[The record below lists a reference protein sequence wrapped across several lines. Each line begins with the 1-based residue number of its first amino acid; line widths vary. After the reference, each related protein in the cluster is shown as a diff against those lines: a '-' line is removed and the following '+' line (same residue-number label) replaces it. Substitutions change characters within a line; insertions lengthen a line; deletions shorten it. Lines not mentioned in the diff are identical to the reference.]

1 MPTIYATDKND
12 LPKRSA
18 NDLYQ
23 TEQTLVEATLKAERV
38 GIIAAVPL
46 GSPLEILEPGCG
58 DARWGLTAQ
67 RIAEESREA
76 NGIWEYPTQ
85 LVTCDIDAR
94 WFVPNGTDANRV
106 HVMGDFMQMLTVQ
119 KFDLIVGNF
128 PYGPTIQGHDKVRQ
142 VFHEHGWGTSA
153 KEQQHLGMAEMFIRK
168 GHDLLK
174 AGGVM
179 MCLLESQ
186 FASSVDRYYGLWE
199 THPPVRQ
206 WVCSRRPSFYGGGTN
221 ATEFSVFVW
230 EKDYAGKNR
239 GIPHEWQTKLLMYER
254 APKPKKVKKNANK
267 LD

>member
-1 MPTIYATDKND
+1 MPTIYATDKD
-12 LPKRSA
+12 ALPKRSA

-23 TEQTLVEATLKAERV
+23 TEQTLVEAALTAERV

-67 RIAEESREA
+67 RMAEESRHA

-85 LVTCDIDAR
+85 LTTIDIDAR
-94 WFVPNGTDANRV
+94 WFVPNGTYDQNI
-106 HVMGDFMQMLTVQ
+106 HILGDFMKFDTPIM
-119 KFDLIVGNF
+119 FDLIVGNF
-128 PYGPTIQGHDKVRQ
+128 PYGPTIQGRDKVRK
-142 VFHEHGWGTSA
+142 VFYDNNWG
-153 KEQQHLGMAEMFIRK
+153 KCHPEQQHLGMAEMFIRK
-168 GHDLLK
+168 GHKMLK

-199 THPPVRQ
+199 THAPVRQ

-239 GIPHEWQTKLLMYER
+239 GTPHEWQTKLLMYER
-254 APKPKKVKKNANK
+254 APKPKKAKKNANK

>member
-46 GSPLEILEPGCG
+46 GSPLTILEPGCG
-58 DARWGLTAQ
+58 DARWGLTAL
-67 RIAEESREA
+67 RIAEESRER
-76 NGIWEYPTQ
+76 NGIWEHPTQ
-85 LVTCDIDAR
+85 LTTCDIDPR
-94 WFVPNGTDANRV
+94 WYVMNGTDSRRV
-106 HVMGDFMQMLTVQ
+106 HHAGDFMTAAFPD

-128 PYGPTIQGHDKVRQ
+128 PYGPTIQGRDKVRK
-142 VFHEHGWGTSA
+142 VFYDNNWG
-153 KEQQHLGMAEMFIRK
+153 KCHPEQQHLGMAEMFIRK

-199 THPPVRQ
+199 THAPVRQ

-239 GIPHEWQTKLLMYER
+239 GIAHEWQTKLLMYER
-254 APKPKKVKKNANK
+254 APKPKKAKKNADK